1 MGAVASWHDG
11 SIGGQDMAKKVNPI
25 DPAEIEEKAL
35 SLMKLIRRN
44 EERKPADRVDHTVT
58 VITKD
63 ELGVMVCGS
72 AHQLE
77 DLFVEML
84 VQRPEMRQVL
94 ENAIYRYGQRN
105 HWKLS

>member
-1 MGAVASWHDG
+1 
-11 SIGGQDMAKKVNPI
+11 MAKKVNTI

-44 EERKPADRVDHTVT
+44 EERKPADRVDHTVS

-77 DLFVEML
+77 DLFVEL
-84 VQRPEMRQVL
+84 IVQRPEMRQVL
-94 ENAIYRYGQRN
+94 DNAIHRYGQRKEIGN
-105 HWKLS
+105 Q

>member
-1 MGAVASWHDG
+1 
-11 SIGGQDMAKKVNPI
+11 MAKKVNPI

-63 ELGVMVCGS
+63 EIGVMVCGS

-77 DLFVEML
+77 DLFVDL
-84 VQRPEMRQVL
+84 LAKRPEMRQGSIMQYVAMGKVITGNYH
-94 ENAIYRYGQRN
+94 EEKRKR
-105 HWKLS
+105 S

>member
-1 MGAVASWHDG
+1 
-11 SIGGQDMAKKVNPI
+11 MAKKVNTI

-44 EERKPADRVDHTVT
+44 EERKRADRVDHTVS
-58 VITKD
+58 VIIKD

-77 DLFVEML
+77 DLFVEL
-84 VQRPEMRQVL
+84 LGKRPEMRQVL
-94 ENAIYRYGQRN
+94 DNAIRRYGYSKN
-105 HWKLS
+105 W

>member
-1 MGAVASWHDG
+1 MGAVSSWHDG
-11 SIGGQDMAKKVNPI
+11 SIGGYDMAKKVNTI
-25 DPAEIEEKAL
+25 DPAEIKEKTL

-44 EERKPADRVDHTVT
+44 EERKRADRVDHTVS

-77 DLFVEML
+77 DLFVEL
-84 VQRPEMRQVL
+84 IVQRPEMRQVL
-94 ENAIYRYGQRN
+94 DNAIRRYGYSKN
-105 HWKLS
+105 

>member
-1 MGAVASWHDG
+1 MGAVASWYDG
-11 SIGGQDMAKKVNPI
+11 SVGGQDMAKKVNPI
-25 DPAEIEEKAL
+25 DPAEIEEKAI

-77 DLFVEML
+77 DLFVDL
-84 VQRPEMRQVL
+84 LAKRPEMRQVL
-94 ENAIYRYGQRN
+94 DNAVRRYGQSN